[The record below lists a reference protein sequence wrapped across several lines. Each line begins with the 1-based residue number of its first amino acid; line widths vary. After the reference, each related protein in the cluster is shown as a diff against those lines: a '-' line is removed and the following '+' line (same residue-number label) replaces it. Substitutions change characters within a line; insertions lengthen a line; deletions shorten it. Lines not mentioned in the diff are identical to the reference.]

1 LRNTVVRTF
10 AVLVAIFS
18 IHTHA
23 RDCAALQRQTG
34 EILQQALRA
43 GEQAQVLRASIAR
56 AAAFRRAIIAR
67 HPDLTLA
74 NLTAGMAWTKQDRW
88 FGTDTARGVMLAV
101 HVRILDAMR
110 DLLAS
115 EEAAN
120 LFAVELSRENSAWTI
135 ETQLQAEAD
144 DSERSVVD
152 LRRRAQR
159 LSDQVIDCLRA
170 LAGEAAT
177 AARIREPRPPSTP
190 TQAAVPP
197 TGMTDLCQ
205 LTSGP
210 RAGTTINLSEEFGSP
225 LFVPIGDVCYDSKVN
240 SENSIGIAI
249 SR

>member
-1 LRNTVVRTF
+1 ML
-10 AVLVAIFS
+10 LAIFS
-18 IHTHA
+18 THTHA

-34 EILQQALRA
+34 EILQQAQRA
-43 GEQAQVLRASIAR
+43 EERAQVLRGSVAR
-56 AAAFRRAIIAR
+56 ADAFRRAIIAR
-67 HPDLTLA
+67 HPDLTLP
-74 NLTAGMAWTKQDRW
+74 NLTAGMARTKQDHW
-88 FGTDTARGVMLAV
+88 FDTDTARGVMLAV

-110 DLLAS
+110 DVLAS

-120 LFAVELSRENSAWTI
+120 LFAVELSRENAAWTI
-135 ETQLQAEAD
+135 ETQLQSEAD

-159 LSDQVIDCLRA
+159 LSDQVMDCLQA
-170 LAGEAAT
+170 LAGGAAG
-177 AARIREPRPPSTP
+177 AARIHESRPSSTP
-190 TQAAVPP
+190 TQATTPP

-225 LFVPIGDVCYDSKVN
+225 LFVPIGDICYDSKVD